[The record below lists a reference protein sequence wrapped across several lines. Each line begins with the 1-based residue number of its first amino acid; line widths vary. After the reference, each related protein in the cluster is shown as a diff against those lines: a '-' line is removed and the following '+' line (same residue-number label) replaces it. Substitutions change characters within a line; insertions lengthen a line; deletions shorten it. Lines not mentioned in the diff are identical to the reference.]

1 MPGRPGQDEIKSI
14 YVDLPAQIILDQNL
28 FENII
33 IIIVIVIIII
43 IIYDITIVLILIMH
57 HLRLQHFKQI

>member
-1 MPGRPGQDEIKSI
+1 VPGRPGQDEIKSI

-33 IIIVIVIIII
+33 IIMIVIVIIII
-43 IIYDITIVLILIMH
+43 IIYYITIILILMI
-57 HLRLQHFKQI
+57 I

>member
-1 MPGRPGQDEIKSI
+1 MEPLKYR
-14 YVDLPAQIILDQNL
+14 AQFDRSELGVPFILDQNL

-43 IIYDITIVLILIMH
+43 IIYYITIVLILMIT
-57 HLRLQHFKQI
+57 

>member
-1 MPGRPGQDEIKSI
+1 VPGRPGQDEIKSI
-14 YVDLPAQIILDQNL
+14 YVDLPARIILDQNL

-43 IIYDITIVLILIMH
+43 IIYYITIVLILMIT
-57 HLRLQHFKQI
+57 

>member
-14 YVDLPAQIILDQNL
+14 YVDLPARIILDQNL

-43 IIYDITIVLILIMH
+43 IIYYYTTIILILMI
-57 HLRLQHFKQI
+57 I

>member
-14 YVDLPAQIILDQNL
+14 YVDLPARIILDQNL

-33 IIIVIVIIII
+33 IIIVTVIIII
-43 IIYDITIVLILIMH
+43 IIYYITIILILMI
-57 HLRLQHFKQI
+57 I

>member
-14 YVDLPAQIILDQNL
+14 YVDLPARIILDQNL

-33 IIIVIVIIII
+33 IIILVTVIIII
-43 IIYDITIVLILIMH
+43 IIYYITIILILMI
-57 HLRLQHFKQI
+57 I

>member
-33 IIIVIVIIII
+33 IIMIVIVIIII
-43 IIYDITIVLILIMH
+43 IIYYITIILILMI
-57 HLRLQHFKQI
+57 I

>member
-1 MPGRPGQDEIKSI
+1 VPGRPGQDEIKSI
-14 YVDLPAQIILDQNL
+14 YVDLPARIILDQNL

-43 IIYDITIVLILIMH
+43 IIIYYITIVLILMIT
-57 HLRLQHFKQI
+57 